1 MKIFGRPNCPCQE
14 ITVTENVTKELCK
27 KGLVFNTS
35 SSWVLSPCWGCGC
48 DVLVTLSAITTG
60 SHHGRVPSS
69 FAWADTVACLFR
81 ILWQPNPLLETC
93 PRPVWVNQAGQL
105 FVFRQPHRVGNS
117 LQDKKPNREF
127 LHHEMQINI
136 LSNQPFLHKRRCIN
150 RPRFLSSPLNH
161 EYTNTAGNV
170 VLEGWNVSYWSPK
183 RGHCWTT
190 ALKSGKMQCSPQNCS
205 RFRYLPMTC
214 RNSVLLICESLMLKV
229 SSCLTSPSRNPSCN
243 FK

>member
-35 SSWVLSPCWGCGC
+35 SSWVLSPRRGCGC

-69 FAWADTVACLFR
+69 FVWADTTACLFR

-117 LQDKKPNREF
+117 LQDQKPNREF
-127 LHHEMQINI
+127 LHHEIQINI
-136 LSNQPFLHKRRCIN
+136 LSDQPFLHKRRCIN
-150 RPRFLSSPLNH
+150 RPPVSFPHLSTMNTQILQETWFWKAGTSRTGLPSAVTAEPLH
-161 EYTNTAGNV
+161 WKAE
-170 VLEGWNVSYWSPK
+170 
-183 RGHCWTT
+183 
-190 ALKSGKMQCSPQNCS
+190 NCS
-205 RFRYLPMTC
+205 APRRTAHG
-214 RNSVLLICESLMLKV
+214 SVTYQWPVEIQCCWSV
-229 SSCLTSPSRNPSCN
+229 NR
-243 FK
+243 